1 MLAIMV
7 GDSKPEVHD
16 TNGGEEVE
24 GSSFF
29 DEREV
34 DMHID
39 STTRK
44 LKPELRELAQIV
56 AKSLYE
62 RHHERS
68 AGLPKHMIHAR
79 IVNFG
84 SKKLKQ
90 LYQERSSYPSFIKKG
105 YIDIVT
111 SQRALF
117 RQYRDQLVST
127 MIAENK
133 DKVHHQNASQEE
145 RGTHIDR
152 SVPQGQD
159 SVDGDQK
166 GNVDDNYDEGQ
177 ENRIDNAKTGTK
189 ESELNASDNHF
200 RLASAAEAQN
210 AKRVAETKRPYDVI
224 IDDNL
229 NRSKK
234 GDECCLSASPSLP
247 VCPPSVMSPDLEEL
261 ARLVVECM
269 CGSPSVMLPDLQ
281 ELPQFVAE
289 CMSANSNKICHEM
302 LALKVLGSECQM
314 LKDRWNGVARLARFQ
329 RNSYS
334 MLIPQ
339 SMRKTFQIHLV
350 HLISSWNH
358 DTTGLG
364 VATVA
369 AKNETVLATGQGCL
383 DTDHVLRDKELLK
396 ANNGETSCDNWGET
410 ICSNVD
416 LDRNKNGDGAKT
428 PNEST
433 QMESLPIL
441 SCRLSP
447 EIKDLAQIAAKCL
460 YERPDSNGRVPRHLV
475 HDMIATFGSARLK
488 EFWRE
493 KLFLLS
499 VSQQGYIGAVLK
511 DDQPSF
517 RLYRDHLLAVMASE
531 CKAEVYPMNVGEDKG
546 SGFFGDGEG
555 DMHIDS
561 TKQIKESP
569 IFQLPPEL
577 RELAQIVA
585 KCLYERHNGN
595 KVSMQVLRTRVA
607 TFGSDRLKQLW
618 EQKSSHPSFRNRF
631 VDVVSSSSKRTLFR
645 QYRDQLLSTMV
656 AESKDE
662 SHDHNVGEERGIR
675 DDKSVLQEKYSVD
688 GDGKAKSG
696 TKENESNAS
705 DNYIRLAPAAKRATE
720 TRRTNDVV
728 IDGILS
734 RSKRRDEGRLSAS
747 PSLPVI
753 CPPSVMPPDLQELAR
768 LVAECMVAN
777 SNKVCHET
785 LALKML
791 SSECQMLKDRWNGVA
806 RLSRFQRDG
815 YSMLIPQSMRK
826 TFQISLDLLISSLDH
841 EITGLGVAAEKQN
854 SKPNWQLKKSPP
866 VTTPRSQKKPN
877 QLTETGTIA
886 ALSVTTKYQAA
897 DDLDDMAKCWET
909 NSNTFTDFPDDD
921 GAFLEAAGTATRK
934 RHNTKFSNENHGRE
948 DHHTKRLKTALG
960 TVPSKSIKE
969 CIHEIILFF
978 KWRHRRLDLAQ
989 EQFLDESKSEW
1000 QIDDV
1005 DRAKSN
1011 LKAHHDV
1018 ELDKLKKLEKSC
1030 CTKFR
1035 VGSSY
1040 RESFESFFEH
1050 ISVNWIAFFDEVVKA
1065 WSSFGREDYCPE
1077 VSEGKQR
1084 DRYKFFLDAEK
1095 VWVQRHIEVLSSE

>member
-1 MLAIMV
+1 MV

-62 RHHERS
+62 RHHEGS

-90 LYQERSSYPSFIKKG
+90 LYQERSSYPSFIKRG

-117 RQYRDQLVST
+117 RQYRDQLIST

-133 DKVHHQNASQEE
+133 DKIHHQNASQEE

-152 SVPQGQD
+152 SVPQGKD
-159 SVDGDQK
+159 FVDGDQK
-166 GNVDDNYDEGQ
+166 GDVADNYDEEQ
-177 ENRIDNAKTGTK
+177 ENRIDHDDNAKTGAK

-229 NRSKK
+229 NRRKR
-234 GDECCLSASPSLP
+234 GDEGCLSASLSLP

-269 CGSPSVMLPDLQ
+269 CGPPSVMLPDLQ

-329 RNSYS
+329 QDSYS

-383 DTDHVLRDKELLK
+383 DTDHLMRDEDLLK

-410 ICSNVD
+410 ICSYDD
-416 LDRNKNGDGAKT
+416 LDRSKNGDGEKT
-428 PNEST
+428 SNEST
-433 QMESLPIL
+433 QMERLPIL

-447 EIKDLAQIAAKCL
+447 ELKDLAQIAAKCL

-475 HDMIATFGSARLK
+475 HNMIATFGSAKLK

-511 DDQPSF
+511 DVRPSF
-517 RLYRDHLLAVMASE
+517 
-531 CKAEVYPMNVGEDKG
+531 
-546 SGFFGDGEG
+546 
-555 DMHIDS
+555 
-561 TKQIKESP
+561 
-569 IFQLPPEL
+569 
-577 RELAQIVA
+577 
-585 KCLYERHNGN
+585 
-595 KVSMQVLRTRVA
+595 
-607 TFGSDRLKQLW
+607 
-618 EQKSSHPSFRNRF
+618 
-631 VDVVSSSSKRTLFR
+631 
-645 QYRDQLLSTMV
+645 
-656 AESKDE
+656 
-662 SHDHNVGEERGIR
+662 
-675 DDKSVLQEKYSVD
+675 
-688 GDGKAKSG
+688 
-696 TKENESNAS
+696 
-705 DNYIRLAPAAKRATE
+705 
-720 TRRTNDVV
+720 
-728 IDGILS
+728 
-734 RSKRRDEGRLSAS
+734 
-747 PSLPVI
+747 
-753 CPPSVMPPDLQELAR
+753 
-768 LVAECMVAN
+768 
-777 SNKVCHET
+777 
-785 LALKML
+785 
-791 SSECQMLKDRWNGVA
+791 
-806 RLSRFQRDG
+806 
-815 YSMLIPQSMRK
+815 
-826 TFQISLDLLISSLDH
+826 
-841 EITGLGVAAEKQN
+841 
-854 SKPNWQLKKSPP
+854 
-866 VTTPRSQKKPN
+866 
-877 QLTETGTIA
+877 
-886 ALSVTTKYQAA
+886 
-897 DDLDDMAKCWET
+897 
-909 NSNTFTDFPDDD
+909 
-921 GAFLEAAGTATRK
+921 
-934 RHNTKFSNENHGRE
+934 
-948 DHHTKRLKTALG
+948 
-960 TVPSKSIKE
+960 
-969 CIHEIILFF
+969 
-978 KWRHRRLDLAQ
+978 
-989 EQFLDESKSEW
+989 
-1000 QIDDV
+1000 
-1005 DRAKSN
+1005 
-1011 LKAHHDV
+1011 
-1018 ELDKLKKLEKSC
+1018 
-1030 CTKFR
+1030 
-1035 VGSSY
+1035 
-1040 RESFESFFEH
+1040 
-1050 ISVNWIAFFDEVVKA
+1050 
-1065 WSSFGREDYCPE
+1065 
-1077 VSEGKQR
+1077 
-1084 DRYKFFLDAEK
+1084 
-1095 VWVQRHIEVLSSE
+1095 